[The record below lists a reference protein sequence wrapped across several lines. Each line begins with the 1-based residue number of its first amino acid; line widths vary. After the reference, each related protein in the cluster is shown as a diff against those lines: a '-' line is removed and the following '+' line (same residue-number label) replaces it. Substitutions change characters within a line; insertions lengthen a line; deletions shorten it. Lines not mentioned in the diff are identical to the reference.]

1 MGELKEMVVILGK
14 YFEDFEEGMELS
26 SLGRTMTEADIVN
39 FSGFSGDFNPL
50 HMDAEYA
57 SQGIFGGRIA
67 HGMCGFSM
75 AIGLIVRLNIFE
87 GTIVAFY
94 GIDEW
99 RFRAPIKIGDTLHS
113 VGKVL
118 EKKESKKENQGM
130 VTFLVDVL
138 NQNGTSVMGG
148 QVKVIVKKRP

>member
-1 MGELKEMVVILGK
+1 MAVIFGK
-14 YFEDFEEGMELS
+14 YFEDFTEGMELCS
-26 SLGRTMTEADIVN
+26 QGRTMTEADIVN

-50 HMDAEYA
+50 HTDAEYA
-57 SQGIFGGRIA
+57 SKGMFGERIA

-75 AIGLIVRLNIFE
+75 AIGLMVRLNIFE

-99 RFRAPIKIGDTLHS
+99 RFLAPIKMGDTIHS
-113 VGKVL
+113 LGKVV
-118 EKKESKKENQGM
+118 EKKESKKEGQGM
-130 VTFLVDVL
+130 VTFRVDVA
-138 NQNGTSVMGG
+138 NQNGISVMRG

>member
-1 MGELKEMVVILGK
+1 MTVILGK
-14 YFEDFEEGMELS
+14 YFEDFEEGLKLLS
-26 SLGRTMTEADIVN
+26 IGRTMTEADIVN

-57 SQGIFGGRIA
+57 SQGTFGGRIA

-75 AIGLIVRLNIFE
+75 AICLIVRLNIFE

-130 VTFLVDVL
+130 VTFMVDVL

>member
-1 MGELKEMVVILGK
+1 MTVILGK
-14 YFEDFEEGMELS
+14 YFEDFEEGLELS
-26 SLGRTMTEADIVN
+26 SMGRTMTEADIVN

-50 HMDAEYA
+50 HTDAQY
-57 SQGIFGGRIA
+57 SSKGMFGERIA

-130 VTFLVDVL
+130 VTFMVDVL

>member
-1 MGELKEMVVILGK
+1 MVVILGK

-50 HMDAEYA
+50 HTDSQYA
-57 SQGIFGGRIA
+57 SQGMFGERIA

-75 AIGLIVRLNIFE
+75 AIGLLVRLNIFE

-99 RFRAPIKIGDTLHS
+99 RFLAPIKIGDTIHS
-113 VGKVL
+113 VGKVV
-118 EKKESKKENQGM
+118 EKKESRKEGQGM
-130 VTFLVDVL
+130 VAFMVDVV